1 MGVNDARRKPDP
13 AQGWRLLPTRQ
24 WFGGRR
30 QRVVVGLQARL
41 AATQLAWT
49 IGLLLLLVVLLV
61 GPAIHDLESMDE
73 RTRLDAAT
81 VLLSLHDRL
90 WSAIIA
96 VTAALAAVTL
106 TLTHRVAGPL
116 YRFRRVFEAVSQGH
130 LWVHA
135 GIRSTD
141 YPKEES
147 AALEHMLG
155 TLRLQIGRARLAV
168 HEAQA
173 AQDPAAALDAIRRA
187 DEALAF
193 FTLDRRQTTPPVSAV
208 APVAV
213 APAAG
218 PPEDG
223 TRPSSESGM
232 TLVELIVVVA
242 LIGVIAAIG
251 VPQYT
256 AAVEAAR
263 VTRAIGDVRSID
275 REIQAYR
282 ALNGCFPGSL
292 ADIDQQRNDPWGN
305 PYVYNVLSPNG
316 GGGGGAG
323 GGAQGGGGNN
333 GGGGGK
339 GKGGGGNGGGG
350 GGGGAGGVGQDVGCR
365 ACNGVCVGTGGA
377 RKDRNLVPINSDYD
391 FFSKGRDGQSVG
403 PLTGGPSQDDIV
415 RGSDGAFFGL
425 GRDY

>member
-1 MGVNDARRKPDP
+1 M
-13 AQGWRLLPTRQ
+13 
-24 WFGGRR
+24 
-30 QRVVVGLQARL
+30 VVGFQARL

-49 IGLLLLLVVLLV
+49 MGLLLLLVALLV

-81 VLLSLHDRL
+81 VLLSLHGRI

-141 YPKEES
+141 YPKDES

-155 TLRLQIGRARLAV
+155 TLRTQIGSARLAV
-168 HEAQA
+168 QEARA
-173 AQDPAAALDAIRRA
+173 ATDLVAAMDAIGRA

-208 APVAV
+208 ATVAV
-213 APAAG
+213 APAG

-275 REIQAYR
+275 RDIQAYR

-292 ADIDQQRNDPWGN
+292 VDIDQQRKDPWGN
-305 PYVYNVLSPNG
+305 PYVYSVLSPNG
-316 GGGGGAG
+316 GGGGGG
-323 GGAQGGGGNN
+323 GGAQGGGGN

-339 GKGGGGNGGGG
+339 GNGGGGNGGGGNGGGG
-350 GGGGAGGVGQDVGCR
+350 GGAPDPGCQ

-403 PLTGGPSQDDIV
+403 PLTGGPSLDDIV
-415 RGSDGAFFGL
+415 RGSDGAFIGL

>member
-1 MGVNDARRKPDP
+1 MNDVRRKPGSV
-13 AQGWRLLPTRQ
+13 QGWRLLPTRQ

-30 QRVVVGLQARL
+30 QRVVVGFQARL

-49 IGLLLLLVVLLV
+49 IGLLLLLVALLV
-61 GPAIHDLESMDE
+61 GPAIHDLEAMDE

-81 VLLSLHDRL
+81 VLLSLHDRI
-90 WSAIIA
+90 WSAVIA

-116 YRFRRVFEAVSQGH
+116 YRFRHVFEAVSIGQ

-155 TLRLQIGRARLAV
+155 TLRTQIGRARLATQ
-168 HEAQA
+168 EARA
-173 AQDPAAALDAIRRA
+173 ATDPVAAMDAIRRA

-223 TRPSSESGM
+223 TRSSSESGM

-292 ADIDQQRNDPWGN
+292 ADIDQQRKDPWGN
-305 PYVYNVLSPNG
+305 PYVYNVLSAEGGGGGGGQGGGGNG
-316 GGGGGAG
+316 GGGGG
-323 GGAQGGGGNN
+323 
-333 GGGGGK
+333 K
-339 GKGGGGNGGGG
+339 GNGGGG
-350 GGGGAGGVGQDVGCR
+350 GGGGAGGGGAPDPGCQ

>member
-1 MGVNDARRKPDP
+1 M
-13 AQGWRLLPTRQ
+13 PTRQ

-30 QRVVVGLQARL
+30 QRVVVGFQARL

-49 IGLLLLLVVLLV
+49 IGLLLLLVALLV
-61 GPAIHDLESMDE
+61 APVIQDLESMDE
-73 RTRLDAAT
+73 RTRVDAAT
-81 VLLSLHDRL
+81 VLLSLHDRI
-90 WSAIIA
+90 WSAVIA

-116 YRFRRVFEAVSQGH
+116 YRFRHVFEAVSIGQ

-155 TLRLQIGRARLAV
+155 TLRTQIGRARLATQ
-168 HEAQA
+168 EARA
-173 AQDPAAALDAIRRA
+173 ATDPVAAMDAIRRA

-193 FTLDRRQTTPPVSAV
+193 FTLDRRQAAPPPTA
-208 APVAV
+208 APPDD
-213 APAAG
+213 APAG
-218 PPEDG
+218 EPEGG

-292 ADIDQQRNDPWGN
+292 ADIDQQRKDPWGN

-316 GGGGGAG
+316 GGGGGG
-323 GGAQGGGGNN
+323 GGAQGGGGN

-339 GKGGGGNGGGG
+339 GNGGGGNGGGG
-350 GGGGAGGVGQDVGCR
+350 GGGGGAPAPDPGCQ

-403 PLTGGPSQDDIV
+403 PLSGGPSQDDIV